1 MTSIWICLSSVYSL
15 FLESITHRR
24 TSFLVRMSV
33 IMKQSFL
40 VLPVKESLI
49 DLTKQQE
56 STANKNHEHY

>member
-1 MTSIWICLSSVYSL
+1 MTSIWICLSSVYPL
-15 FLESITHRR
+15 FQESISHKR

-33 IMKQSFL
+33 IIKQSFL
-40 VLPVKESLI
+40 VFPVKESLI